1 MGAPTLR
8 EVISRETSFVRRT
21 LSQLGVHENDIN
33 DVTQEVLLAVNK
45 GLPTFDPSLAAEPD
59 KAIRAWLFG
68 ICERQAANLRRR
80 SSRRSEV
87 ITSDETID
95 DLQSDESNTEDRW
108 LRQEQESLVRGALA
122 RIPPERRAV
131 VEAYDLDG
139 VPMQEVALLLGIPV
153 NTAWNRRRLGLLDL
167 RSEWCRRAATRGS
180 APPARPRALR
190 NGGGRA
196 FPVVLGAPCG
206 VCPKVR

>member
-87 ITSDETID
+87 ITSDETI
-95 DLQSDESNTEDRW
+95 NNFRATDRTPKIAGCGK
-108 LRQEQESLVRGALA
+108 SKSCSFAVRSPGF
-122 RIPPERRAV
+122 RPS
-131 VEAYDLDG
+131 G
-139 VPMQEVALLLGIPV
+139 VPWWRPTTSTES
-153 NTAWNRRRLGLLDL
+153 RCK
-167 RSEWCRRAATRGS
+167 RSLCCSGS
-180 APPARPRALR
+180 PSTPHGT
-190 NGGGRA
+190 GGASGS
-196 FPVVLGAPCG
+196 
-206 VCPKVR
+206 